1 NEVHATGVRELSRLL
16 VELGVIKSKN
26 LDTVVEQRLF
36 FKYFPHFIGHF
47 IGLDNYDTPTVPFNT
62 PFAPGVAFCIEPGLY
77 FDGDEEIP
85 EELRHFG
92 VRVEDTIL
100 YIDAK
105 NVDILTK

>member
-1 NEVHATGVRELSRLL
+1 MAG
-16 VELGVIKSKN
+16 GC
-26 LDTVVEQRLF
+26 DAQ
-36 FKYFPHFIGHF
+36 IGHF

-77 FDGDEEIP
+77 GGGGVRVRGEFDGDEEIP

-105 NVDILTK
+105 NVDILTKDSPRVGD